1 VKIFL
6 FLNYQKL
13 LIFPN
18 NKITFSKIKTKIL
31 KILLKKNLKL
41 TKKNKKNS
49 SSGQF
54 KNTNKNPFS
63 KKKLLFFYFF
73 KTEIKN
79 FVLFLNKNFPFFF

>member
-63 KKKLLFFYFF
+63 KKKL
-73 KTEIKN
+73 
-79 FVLFLNKNFPFFF
+79 FFFIFLKQKLKILFCF